1 MKKSTKKQEGITL
14 IALVVTI
21 IVLIILA
28 GVSISM
34 IIGDNGIITLS
45 QNAKKET
52 EITDVKE
59 KLQMEVLDKQVKNK
73 GNIKKV
79 EFIEILGKYFKDVPT
94 EENLPEDL
102 TTLILQTKEEYGLY
116 EINIGEI
123 WNGTFNI
130 EIGENF
136 AEIVTSTNYG
146 DFVDYPIDLNEDGDT
161 TNDWRIFY
169 NNGTNVFMIAADYVK
184 NNSIYLDNA
193 GTGMTIDD
201 TYKLY
206 WNSVPNVQTV
216 EANILS
222 LFKQSWTDYSTNE
235 NGRCVS
241 TLLNTNNWDGFVN
254 TSYASYAIGGPTIE
268 MWVASYNAKGDTVLY
283 TNKNITG
290 YYIGNTEGTTDYSY
304 NLSDD
309 ARYDD
314 TLYFSHQ
321 EGFNNCTGYWIASPS
336 DIDPN
341 QLMRVHYSGDV
352 GNYSYKGT
360 YVGIRPVVSLKA
372 DITAMKDV
380 KGIWKIQ
387 E

>member
-1 MKKSTKKQEGITL
+1 
-14 IALVVTI
+14 
-21 IVLIILA
+21 
-28 GVSISM
+28 M

-146 DFVDYPIDLNEDGDT
+146 DFVDYPIDLNEYGDT